1 MNDAVLVL
9 SDGTLYRG
17 QGFGDPEALNNEDA
31 AGELV
36 FNTSMSGY
44 QEIMTDPSYT
54 GQIVVFTSAHV
65 GNYGC
70 DALLSESGTA
80 GSEETRLRPKC
91 AGIVLRNLYDGILPR
106 DRLSLNGYMKRY
118 GITGITGIDTRALTL
133 HLRDRGS
140 MNGMICRTVEALER
154 VRALSPME
162 GRALARETGCGIIPP
177 GSSAES
183 GPESSLERRVLQG
196 PAVVMVDY
204 GLKSGILREL
214 ERCGASVTVVPAS
227 AEAEEILALRPDGVL
242 LSNGPGDPGV
252 LDRETRAVAGL
263 IGKVPLFGICLG
275 HQLLALALGG
285 NTRKM
290 DYGHH
295 GGNHP
300 VREESSGRV
309 YVTSQ
314 NHGFEVDPD
323 SLPEDVEI
331 SWRNLND
338 GSVEGIRHRRLPV
351 SSVQFHPEASPGPR
365 EAVILIDRWTAS
377 LAGGSDGRDV
387 RERRD

>member
-1 MNDAVLVL
+1 MNDAVLML
-9 SDGTLYRG
+9 SDGAMFRG
-17 QGFGDPEALNNEDA
+17 QAFGDPEALDNEGA

-54 GQIVVFTSAHV
+54 GQLVVFTSAHV

-70 DALLSESGTA
+70 DPNLSESGTA
-80 GSEETRLRPKC
+80 GSEEARLRPKC
-91 AGIVLRNLYDGILPR
+91 AGIVLRNLYEGVLPEN
-106 DRLSLNGYMKRY
+106 RLSLDRYMKRHGVA
-118 GITGITGIDTRALTL
+118 GITGVDTRALTL

-140 MNGMICRTVEALER
+140 MNGMVCRSGAVLER
-154 VRALSPME
+154 VRSLPPME
-162 GRALARETGCGIIPP
+162 GRALARDTGCGIIPH
-177 GSSAES
+177 GSSA
-183 GPESSLERRVLQG
+183 ERRVLQG

-214 ERCGASVTVVPAS
+214 ERCGVAVTVVPAS
-227 AEAEEILALRPDGVL
+227 AEAEEILALKPEGVL

-252 LDRETRAVAGL
+252 LDREIRTVAAL

-285 NTRKM
+285 KTRKM

-323 SLPEDVEI
+323 SLPADVEI

-365 EAVILIDRWTAS
+365 EAVILIDRWAAS
-377 LAGGSDGRDV
+377 LSGRRSGRDV
-387 RERRD
+387 RDLRKGRG